1 MRQGTKLLALLLAL
15 ALAACRSG
23 SEAKAA
29 APRSAAFGKAQ
40 GKPDATKWMRLPAQ
54 GNAQVLAVEAGVAGD
69 RISALLEV
77 PETDCAVLIARGTG
91 SVDDVDLFA
100 YGEDGA
106 VLGSDEGSDKA
117 PALLVC
123 PPHPRRVFI
132 SARIAA
138 GHGLVA
144 IGAQRVA
151 VKDAEKAGAL
161 YGVRHRPGEIARRLS
176 VWPGLD
182 EQIEQ
187 HRRSV
192 GGKWVDVRR
201 VAVPLDSRM
210 PTRVSAGIEPD
221 RCLDVFVLPS
231 DDVGYLD
238 VAVMDERGSIVGR
251 APTAGR
257 NRNLIVCSPAQA
269 AMTVEIRP
277 HAGIGLAVIMISR
290 SSEGSEPDIDAR
302 APRYDLFPTGSVDET
317 RGKLGSRRRPGR
329 KIGAGAL
336 EVGRRS
342 SQEIELP
349 GGCSRIDVIGGE
361 PLRGVETWLWSAD
374 SDLLASERGGG
385 KATLFVCGKA
395 GKARLDIEALTRGGP
410 YAIELASEPDAPKQL
425 AENPLAASRLISRM
439 VSRGLIASAPEIGAV
454 HQLELEPA
462 KLGLLELKVPVG
474 RCLDVNVAIGA
485 GGSGVE
491 LRVVGPQ
498 GDELSLLRGSTSGNT
513 RVCALRMGETLQAK
527 LELRVLSGSSRALVA
542 TRLIDP
548 R

>member
-1 MRQGTKLLALLLAL
+1 MGWGTRLLVMWVAL

-23 SEAKAA
+23 AGAQPA
-29 APRSAAFGKAQ
+29 APRSAAFGKVA
-40 GKPDATKWMRLPAQ
+40 GKPDTKQWMRLPAQ

-69 RISALLEV
+69 RVSALLEV
-77 PETDCAVLIARGTG
+77 PESDCAVLIARGTG

-144 IGAQRVA
+144 VGAQRVA
-151 VKDAEKAGAL
+151 VKDAEKAAAL

-210 PTRVSAGIEPD
+210 PTRVSAGIEQD

-238 VAVMDERGSIVGR
+238 VSVLDERGGIVGR

-257 NRNLIVCSPAQA
+257 SRNLIVCSPAQA
-269 AMTVEIRP
+269 GVTVEIRP
-277 HAGIGLAVIMISR
+277 HSGIGLAVIMLSR
-290 SSEGSEPDIDAR
+290 SSEGSEPDIDTR
-302 APRYDLFPTGSVDET
+302 SPRYDLFPTGNIDEARAKQAPT
-317 RGKLGSRRRPGR
+317 HGRGRKLGG
-329 KIGAGAL
+329 GTL

-342 SQEIELP
+342 SLELDLP
-349 GGCSRIDVIGGE
+349 GGCARIDVLGGS
-361 PLRGVETWLWSAD
+361 PLRGIETWLWAAD
-374 SDLLASERGGG
+374 GSLIANERGGG
-385 KATLFVCGKA
+385 KATLFACSRP

-410 YAIELASEPDAPKQL
+410 YAVEIRHERDAPKQL
-425 AENPLAASRLISRM
+425 GENPLAASRLVARM
-439 VSRGLIASAPEIGAV
+439 FSRGLIGSAPEIGAV
-454 HQLELEPA
+454 QQLELDPA
-462 KLGLLELKVPVG
+462 KLGSLDLKVPVG
-474 RCLDVNVAIGA
+474 RCLDINVAIGA

-491 LRVVGPQ
+491 LRVVGAQ
-498 GDELSLLRGSTSGNT
+498 GDEISLFRGSYSGHT
-513 RVCALRMGETLQAK
+513 RVCALRMGQTLQAK
-527 LELRVLSGSSRALVA
+527 LELRVLAGSARALVA